1 MRAKEG
7 SNAMVHIVVGSAAAK
22 KVVASTRWYLGAR
35 SEERFGGVVVRG
47 RLTLERSRRCRGEV
61 GNNG

>member
-22 KVVASTRWYLGAR
+22 KVVASTRWEVGAR
-35 SEERFGGVVVRG
+35 SEERFGDVVVRG
-47 RLTLERSRRCRGEV
+47 HLTLERSRR
-61 GNNG
+61 